1 MPESLFVSPEV
12 SAAVAGSRVSGSAGG
27 GFSGVSID
35 TRTLRPGDLY
45 VAIIGK
51 RFDGN
56 DFISQAF
63 ERGAAGAVVSR
74 WPLAGEA
81 GFSDRPVWKV
91 EDTQAALGRL
101 ASFHRER
108 FKIPVIAVTGSA
120 GKTTTKEMLHRAL
133 FSPREVLATEG
144 TQNNL
149 IGVPLT
155 LFKLGS
161 SHRAAV
167 VEMGTNRWGEIGALT
182 KIAKPTVGVITN
194 IGQAHLETFGDLQ
207 GVLRAKGE
215 MWEAMDSRGTLV
227 LNGDDPLLAVA
238 GKQLP
243 HKVVWFSATE
253 HGGSANNFGGGS
265 RIEIP
270 IRVSEIVQEP
280 WGTTCLVNGRW
291 RMRLAV
297 PGRHNL
303 MNALAALTCAAVL
316 GEDVS
321 ASVERLVTFEAIQ
334 GRMAAVEMDGC
345 FVIDDSYNAN
355 PTSLKA
361 ALDVLRRAECRGRRI
376 AVIGDMLE
384 LGPRADLFHEEAGR
398 WVVESRVDFLVTVG
412 GLSRRLAESAQKE
425 GLSSEAVRSFDRPD
439 EAREFFSG
447 LIRPGDT
454 VLLKGSRGM
463 QMERVLPCST
473 TSSIH

>member
-1 MPESLFVSPEV
+1 MPERLFVSPEV
-12 SAAVAGSRVSGSAGG
+12 SAAVADSRISGSSGSF
-27 GFSGVSID
+27 FSGVSID
-35 TRTLRPGDLY
+35 TRTIRPGDLY

-56 DFISQAF
+56 DFVAQAF

-74 WPLAGEA
+74 WPLTGEA
-81 GFSDRPVWKV
+81 GFSNRPVWKV
-91 EDTQAALGRL
+91 EDTQSALGRL
-101 ASFHRER
+101 ALFHRER

-120 GKTTTKEMLHRAL
+120 GKTTTKEMLHWAI

-161 SHRAAV
+161 FHRAAV

-182 KIAKPTVGVITN
+182 KIARPTVGVITN
-194 IGQAHLETFGDLQ
+194 IGPAHLETFGDLQ

-227 LNGDDPLLAVA
+227 LNGDDPFLAVA
-238 GKQLP
+238 GKHLP
-243 HKVVWFSATE
+243 HKVVWF
-253 HGGSANNFGGGS
+253 GSCSGALV
-265 RIEIP
+265 
-270 IRVSEIVQEP
+270 RVSEIVQEP
-280 WGTTCLVNGRW
+280 WGTTSLINGRW

-303 MNALAALTCAAVL
+303 MNALAALTCAVVL
-316 GEDVS
+316 GADIS
-321 ASVERLVTFEAIQ
+321 AFVERLVTFEAVQ
-334 GRMAAVEMDGC
+334 GRTAVVEMDGC

-384 LGPRADLFHEEAGR
+384 LGPRAGLFHEEAGR
-398 WVVESRVDFLVTVG
+398 WMVESRVDFLVTVG
-412 GLSRRLAESAQKE
+412 TLSRQLAESAEKD

-439 EAREFFSG
+439 EAREF
-447 LIRPGDT
+447 LAKVIQPGDT
-454 VLLKGSRGM
+454 ILLKGSRGM